1 MEKPPITNIN
11 NIESKL
17 DEENNQTK
25 KISNYDIPVL
35 KIIEENGNIIKAY
48 LNDIEKQKNEQND
61 ENICNKSDNNTSIND
76 KNSIQCF
83 IF

>member
-1 MEKPPITNIN
+1 M
-11 NIESKL
+11 
-17 DEENNQTK
+17 
-25 KISNYDIPVL
+25 L
-35 KIIEENGNIIKAY
+35 KIIEENENIIKAY